1 MSKFTKEIFNQI
13 DEKSREYLLT
23 LCRISRENN
32 LDELALVET
41 GLFRC
46 QMLIDEYKQKEK
58 EGENEQKSGNNDH

>member
-1 MSKFTKEIFNQI
+1 MSEFTKEVFNEV
-13 DEKSREYLLT
+13 DEKSREYLLA

-46 QMLIDEYKQKEK
+46 QMLINEYKQIER
-58 EGENEQKSGNNDH
+58 ETNNEQKSGNNDH